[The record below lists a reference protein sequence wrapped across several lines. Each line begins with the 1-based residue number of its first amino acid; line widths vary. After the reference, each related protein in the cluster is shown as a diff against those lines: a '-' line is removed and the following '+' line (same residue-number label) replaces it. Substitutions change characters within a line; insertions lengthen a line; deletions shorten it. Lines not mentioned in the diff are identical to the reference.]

1 VQVVLEGLAQGSIYG
16 LIALGMSIM
25 FYVTRVINF
34 AQGQV
39 AMVAV
44 MVTAALAA
52 GSVPIGFAIVLGI
65 GASIVIGVLTYL
77 VAVRPVIVFD
87 RFSFAWLASTLGVAL
102 ILENGA
108 AAIWGTST
116 KPFPALLNNH
126 IVHLLGTTITTQQLL
141 AILVGLGLAIGF
153 ELIRRHTLMGKVG
166 MAVAFD
172 PEIAST
178 VGANSFAYSVGAF
191 AVAALLAGVAGVLI
205 GPTSFANP
213 YLGSTYGI
221 SAFVGLMLA
230 GTQRPMTA
238 LFGGMILG
246 VLNELANT
254 EINRQASTWFP
265 FVVVL
270 IVLLLIPDG
279 LFSDRNPL
287 WKWLGGLGRRRGG
300 GGASAAR
307 AEGAAQ

>member
-1 VQVVLEGLAQGSIYG
+1 MQVVLEGLAQGSIYG

-108 AAIWGTST
+108 ATIWGTST

-141 AILVGLGLAIGF
+141 AILVGLALAIGF

-205 GPTSFANP
+205 GPTSYANP

-221 SAFVGLMLA
+221 SAFVALMLA

-246 VLNELANT
+246 VLNEVANT

-300 GGASAAR
+300 GGASAAQ

>member
-1 VQVVLEGLAQGSIYG
+1 MQVVLEGLAQGSIYG

-44 MVTAALAA
+44 MITAALAA
-52 GSVPIGFAIVLGI
+52 GNVPIGFAIMLGI

-102 ILENGA
+102 LLENGA
-108 AAIWGTST
+108 ASIWGTTT
-116 KPFPALLNNH
+116 KKFPPLLNDH
-126 IVHLLGTTITTQQLL
+126 IVHLLGTTITAQQLL
-141 AILVGLGLAIGF
+141 AIVVGLALAIGF
-153 ELIRRHTLMGKVG
+153 ELIRRHTLIGKVG

-191 AVAALLAGVAGVLI
+191 AIAALLAGVAGVLI

-287 WKWLGGLGRRRGG
+287 WKIGRWRPRRGG
-300 GGASAAR
+300 GAAPR
-307 AEGAAQ
+307 PEGATR